1 MRYMVSGPG
10 RKTAGRPLSQ
20 HYGLG
25 SGAVSEQTKQQMVA
39 LLPRLRRFAYAL
51 SGTRDEADD
60 LVQAAC
66 ERALSRLDQ
75 WQAGTR
81 LDSWMFRI
89 IQNAWIDRTRAAR
102 VRGAP
107 YDPDDL
113 VHLPGVDGRR
123 VTEAALTLDAVRRR
137 IGELP
142 EEQRIALALVTVDGM
157 SYQQAADVLQVPIG
171 TVTSRLS
178 RARKRLAEELSEEI
192 HHDRNAGAGRKGEI
206 VS

>member
-1 MRYMVSGPG
+1 M
-10 RKTAGRPLSQ
+10 
-20 HYGLG
+20 
-25 SGAVSEQTKQQMVA
+25 SEQTKHQIVA

-75 WQAGTR
+75 WQPGTR

-89 IQNAWIDRTRAAR
+89 IQTTWIDRTRATR
-102 VRGAP
+102 VRGYP

-113 VHLPGVDGRR
+113 VHLPGEDGRR
-123 VTEAALTLDAVRRR
+123 VTEASLTLDAVRRR
-137 IGELP
+137 IAELP
-142 EEQRIALALVTVDGM
+142 EEQRIVLALVTVDGM
-157 SYQQAADVLQVPIG
+157 SYQQAADVLGVPIG

-178 RARKRLAEELSEEI
+178 RARKRLADDLSDEF
-192 HHDRNAGAGRKGEI
+192 HDDRGNGTGRVGEI